1 MYSVNRR
8 DFEVLL
14 QQEYTV
20 KTGKYISRGWEM
32 FNQNIGSFISFL
44 FLVFLINVGLGFIP
58 RIGEIASLV
67 LVAPLNAGFLLFTL
81 KIAQGQNTTFSDFF
95 TGFKYF
101 KSVFLASL
109 LTTIFT
115 VIGIFFLV
123 IPGIY
128 LAAAYTFTIPLL
140 VEKEIKVWD
149 AMEASR
155 AIITKRWYSM
165 FFFILILGLL
175 NLSGLLLIGFGLLL
189 TVPLSGCMVIAA
201 YEDIVGFRLFIA
213 PTEY

>member
-1 MYSVNRR
+1 MYSGNRR
-8 DFEVLL
+8 DFEALL

-20 KTGKYISRGWEM
+20 KTGKYISRSWEM
-32 FNQNIGSFISFL
+32 FNQNIGSFIGFL

-67 LVAPLNAGFLLFTL
+67 MVAPLNAGFVLFTL
-81 KIAQGQNTTFSDFF
+81 KIAKGQNTTFSDFF
-95 TGFKYF
+95 RGFKYF
-101 KSVFLASL
+101 KPVLLASL
-109 LTTIFT
+109 VTTIFT
-115 VIGIFFLV
+115 VIGIIFLV

-128 LAAAYTFTIPLL
+128 LAVAYTFTIPLL

-165 FFFILILGLL
+165 FFFILTLGLL
-175 NLSGLLLIGFGLLL
+175 NLGGLLLIGFGLLL

-201 YEDIVGFRLFIA
+201 YEDIVGFRLFSDSI
-213 PTEY
+213 EY